1 MQRSR
6 RKEITR
12 IREKKKINEIENR
25 KSREKSTKPK
35 PDSLKGSIKS
45 DFSQTNYEKKTE
57 GTNFSYHKWSS
68 DNIIA
73 DTMQN
78 KHFAQ
83 PHAHKFDHLD
93 ESIP

>member
-12 IREKKKINEIENR
+12 IRAKRKKKINEIENR
-25 KSREKSTKPK
+25 KSTEKSTKPK

-57 GTNFSYHKWSS
+57 GTNF
-68 DNIIA
+68 
-73 DTMQN
+73 
-78 KHFAQ
+78 
-83 PHAHKFDHLD
+83 
-93 ESIP
+93 